1 MITVE
6 RTLDADLIK
15 SVMLHP
21 DIFKTV
27 AEDGQEPGD
36 FKINVDSE
44 AWVSMS
50 VNDELIGLYVF
61 HPHNSVTLEIHAHI
75 LPKFRKEHAIES
87 GKMALTWFLE
97 NGNYQKLIAQVPVMY
112 ENVKNFCLINGFKI
126 EGVNRMSHMKNGELM
141 DLTLLGITRQEVEDF
156 LK

>member
-1 MITVE
+1 MIAKRTFDVE
-6 RTLDADLIK
+6 LIK

-21 DIFKTV
+21 DIFETV

-36 FKINVDSE
+36 FKINTDSE
-44 AWVSMS
+44 AWVLMF
-50 VNDELIGLYVF
+50 VGDDLIGVYVF

-75 LPKFRKEHAIES
+75 LPEFRKEHSIES
-87 GKMALTWFLE
+87 GIMALKWFLE
-97 NGNYQKLIAQVPVMY
+97 NGNYKKLIAQVPSVY
-112 ENVKNFCLINGFKI
+112 KNVKNFCLNNGFRV
-126 EGVNRMSHMKNGELM
+126 EGINRMSHKKDGQIM